1 MLRVFPW
8 TPAAVRAI
16 TWVMRHFESSLRRR
30 DIIAAG
36 PLAIGGLTG
45 STGLAQ
51 QPEAKPQLDSAMV
64 KEYVSKSHSDLAAV
78 RELSKKE
85 PMLVRAA
92 WDQGG
97 GDWET
102 GLGAASHMGRRDIAQ
117 FLIDS
122 GARLDA
128 FAVCMLGQL
137 SAAKALLT
145 AFPDIHKV
153 PGPHGIPLLS
163 HAIVGK
169 KPSVDTFQLL
179 IDARADV
186 NAAAWRGIT
195 PLMQAVLAEEPDM
208 VRVLLDRGADVTAKT
223 PAGLSALDF
232 ARKRNSSVM
241 VSLLTRA

>member
-1 MLRVFPW
+1 MLRVYPW
-8 TPAAVRAI
+8 TPAAVPAI

-36 PLAIGGLTG
+36 SLAIGGLTG
-45 STGLAQ
+45 STGRAQ

-92 WDQGG
+92 W
-97 GDWET
+97 
-102 GLGAASHMGRRDIAQ
+102 
-117 FLIDS
+117 
-122 GARLDA
+122 
-128 FAVCMLGQL
+128 
-137 SAAKALLT
+137 
-145 AFPDIHKV
+145 
-153 PGPHGIPLLS
+153 
-163 HAIVGK
+163 
-169 KPSVDTFQLL
+169 
-179 IDARADV
+179 
-186 NAAAWRGIT
+186 RGIT
-195 PLMQAVLAEEPDM
+195 PLMQAVLADEPDM

-241 VSLLTRA
+241 AGLLSKT